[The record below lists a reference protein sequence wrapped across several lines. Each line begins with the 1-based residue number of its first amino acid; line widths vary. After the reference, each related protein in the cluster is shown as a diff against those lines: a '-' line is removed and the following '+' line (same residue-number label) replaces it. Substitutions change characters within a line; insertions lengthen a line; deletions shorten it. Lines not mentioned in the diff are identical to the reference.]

1 MGTFDSLGSIDLTAL
16 QQQSQKASDALSGLH
31 GQFESSISTTKN
43 AFDGFSTA
51 VKDGLVDSIR
61 IGDSPVSVSDHGSL
75 MDSAKRVLDGAID
88 SEGNKTLG
96 LKEIS
101 NWKMNEEYRDQI
113 INQRA
118 GFAAE
123 IVSTEMENILATREG
138 TGITTYRADDRPDLG
153 FSKNDQYVDKIR
165 VDANGDIVERVQTK
179 FIGKDGADWVKKM
192 TSKKF
197 DKYFEGDHVD
207 KIECPNDFY
216 DSAREY
222 IDSRYDKLSQQLEKT
237 TVDGKT
243 EASANIQ
250 RRIDKLKKLDDMM
263 EQSLLTKDEA
273 RKTVQHPDRYIKKTL
288 ITETLHNS
296 MQEGLNSAKF
306 AAGLTFVTSATGHF
320 KEFLDGEISPED
332 MVSKVVT
339 ETGTA
344 GAIGGATGF
353 ISTAIANT
361 MQSSSCNLIRNV
373 GGSCLPAAVVSFGV
387 ESYDS
392 VMDYAQGV
400 IGADE
405 LAYDLGHNAASVA
418 GGALAGGKVGAI
430 AGSFAGPVGTFAGG
444 LIGGVV
450 GTAVA
455 SGAYETAVE
464 YAPEVAGTIAENI
477 QGCAD
482 TAMDAIANHVPEQ
495 VDNARD
501 AFNDFFSSNGIPV
514 SV

>member
-1 MGTFDSLGSIDLTAL
+1 MGTFDSLGSIDISAL

-43 AFDGFSTA
+43 AFDGFSTS
-51 VKDGLVDSIR
+51 VKDGLVDSVR
-61 IGDSPVSVSDHGSL
+61 IGDSPVSVYDHGSL

-101 NWKMNEEYRDQI
+101 NWKMNEEYRVQI

-123 IVSTEMENILATREG
+123 VISTERENILAAHEG

-153 FSKNDQYVDKIR
+153 FAKNDQYVDKIR
-165 VDANGDIVERVQTK
+165 VDANGEIVERVQTK
-179 FIGKDGADWVKKM
+179 FVGKDGSDWVKKM

-197 DKYFEGDHVD
+197 DKYFEGNHVD
-207 KIECPNDFY
+207 KIECPKDFFNG
-216 DSAREY
+216 AKEY
-222 IDSRYDKLSQQLEKT
+222 IRERFNELNQQLEKT
-237 TVDGKT
+237 TEKGKT
-243 EASANIQ
+243 EASSNIQ

-263 EQSLLTKDEA
+263 EQSLLTKGEA
-273 RKTVQHPDRYIKKTL
+273 RRSVQYPERYVKKRL
-288 ITETLHNS
+288 ITETLSDS
-296 MQEGLNSAKF
+296 MQDGLNSAKF
-306 AAGLTFVTSATGHF
+306 AAGLTFVTSSTTHF
-320 KEFLDGEISPED
+320 KEFLDGEISPEE
-332 MVSKVVT
+332 MISKVAT

-353 ISTAIANT
+353 ISTAVANA
-361 MQSSSCNLIRNV
+361 MQSSSCNLIKSV
-373 GGSCLPAAVVSFGV
+373 GGSCLPASVISFGV

-405 LAYDLGHNAASVA
+405 LAYDLGHNAASIA

-430 AGSFAGPVGTFAGG
+430 AGSFAGPVGTVAGG

-464 YAPEVAGTIAENI
+464 YAPEVAGAIAENI